1 MPAIPPDTV
10 RLRLLSQP
18 AVLAA
23 ARPPLALER
32 RDAALLAWLAW
43 HGAAARQELA
53 RAIWPEVEPAQA
65 LASLR
70 QRLFRLRRA
79 LGVELVLGKERL
91 ELHPDVGHDLA
102 AEPADA
108 PQQPDDELLSGL
120 DYGDLAGLHERVEA
134 WRARWRA
141 EAEARRA
148 SRSEALEG
156 QGRLAE
162 ALGWAQSVVHAN
174 PLSEHAHRRVM
185 RLHYRRGDRAAALA
199 AFDACRAALRDGL
212 AVDAGIET
220 HELARLIERSEA
232 PRALVPADTGMPAA
246 LQAALRHPP
255 RLVGREAEWARI
267 AQARAAGQWVLIVGE
282 AGIGKSRLA
291 EEVLRATGARALW
304 LKAHAGDTDTPHA
317 LLARALR
324 AAWRPALALPE
335 WARAELARWWPEM
348 GPAAGGHVEALRLQ
362 QAWAAL
368 MVADGGPDQL
378 VIDDL
383 QWADAAS
390 LACLLGAATALGRD
404 GPGLLMTWRG
414 GDALP
419 DAVAGRLPA
428 GDACCRIDLAPLD
441 GVQVERFV
449 DTLALPADDGA
460 AARGRIAAELLRRTG
475 GRPLF
480 MLELLRAGH
489 GRLPAPGSDE
499 SGTPAAALRE
509 RIAARLAS
517 LSPAALRLL
526 RVAALM
532 EGGFTLQAAAAV
544 LNLHPVDLADPVQE
558 LASAQ
563 LLGSEGVAFDLAAEA
578 VRATLPEAV
587 ARLLHP
593 LIADVLQAQGEAP
606 ARVAF
611 HWQAAQRWPQ
621 AAAQFERAAAL
632 ARQTARRGEELQ
644 LLDAAA
650 DCHRRAGDERG
661 EFRAALL
668 AATASMYA
676 EAPERIELRLQALR
690 GLAADDAERLALDVH
705 EAKLRLVQNAMPAA
719 LEPARRALA
728 LAQRLGDASAALAA
742 AGWLGLALVLTQQV
756 EAGLACFRDA
766 EASASGGEA
775 TWARRDFRGAQGY
788 ALVATDCCEP
798 ALQPLYEAVE
808 LAEQMGDLGDA
819 QDHLSNLAVSLQ
831 YLGRA
836 DEALRCL
843 ERSRE
848 FWERM
853 GRPEGLSQAANFL
866 HTATAFMQAGR
877 FNEALE
883 LLEWALQ
890 QFLRGQAAEWEIVA
904 RHRLARLFVRV
915 GQFTRARQVL
925 GQAGEGADAGKWLA
939 RQRLLALLEV
949 AEGRSGLAVLQAAAD
964 AVPAEPNQ
972 QDRLMFEFAIAAFE
986 APAASLALHDR
997 LAAGLTEAM
1006 APARMRAL
1014 IGRADALRRL
1024 GRGDDAARSAR
1035 EAVALSVRTEP
1046 LDLDAPSFWWMA
1058 CEALRAGGDAAGAAA
1073 ALHEGWRWL
1082 DVALAH
1088 LPAAFRPSFET
1099 RHGAVR
1105 QLLQER
1111 QRLTAV

>member
-1 MPAIPPDTV
+1 MSALPPDTV
-10 RLRLLSQP
+10 RLRLLGQP

-23 ARPPLALER
+23 ARPPHALER

-43 HGAAARQELA
+43 QGAAARQELA
-53 RAIWPEVEPAQA
+53 RAIWPELAPAQA

-91 ELHPDVGHDLA
+91 ALHPAVAHDLA
-102 AEPADA
+102 AEPADV
-108 PQQPDDELLSGL
+108 PQRPDEELLSGL

-141 EAEARRA
+141 EAEARGA

-162 ALGWAQSVVHAN
+162 ALGWAQSVVQAN

-199 AFDACRAALRDGL
+199 AYEACRVALRDGL
-212 AVDAGIET
+212 AVAAGDET
-220 HELARLIERSEA
+220 QALARLIERSEP
-232 PRALVPADTGMPAA
+232 PRALVPVDAGMPAA

-255 RLVGREAEWARI
+255 QLVGREAEWARI
-267 AQARAAGQWVLIVGE
+267 AQARAAGQWVLLVGE

-291 EEVLRATGARALW
+291 EEVLRAAGARALW
-304 LKAHAGDTDTPHA
+304 LKAHAGDADTPHA

-324 AAWRPALALPE
+324 SVWRAAPALPD
-335 WARAELARWWPEM
+335 WARAELARWCPEM
-348 GPAAGGHVEALRLQ
+348 GEPAAGHVEALRLQ

-368 MVADGGPDQL
+368 LTADGGPDDV

-390 LACLLGAATALGRD
+390 LACLLGTAATSGRN

-419 DAVAGRLPA
+419 EGVAARLPA
-428 GDACCRIDLAPLD
+428 GDGCRTDLAPLD
-441 GVQVERFV
+441 GPQVERFV
-449 DTLALPADDGA
+449 DTLQLPADDGA
-460 AARGRIAAELLRRTG
+460 ASRGRLAAELLRRTG

-480 MLELLRAGH
+480 MLELLRAGR
-489 GRLPAPGSDE
+489 GRLPPPGAAEAGAPAG
-499 SGTPAAALRE
+499 ALRE
-509 RIAARLAS
+509 RIAARLAG
-517 LSPAALRLL
+517 LSPQALRLL

-532 EGGFTLQAAAAV
+532 EGAYTLPAAAAV
-544 LNLHPVDLADPVQE
+544 LGLHPVDLADPVQE
-558 LASAQ
+558 LATAQ
-563 LLGSEGVAFDLAAEA
+563 LLGDEGVAFDLAAET
-578 VRATLPEAV
+578 VRATLPDAV

-593 LIADVLQAQGEAP
+593 LIADVLQAQSGAP
-606 ARVAF
+606 ARVAW

-621 AAAQFERAAAL
+621 AAVQYERAAEL
-632 ARQTARRGEELQ
+632 ARQAARRAEELQ
-644 LLDAAA
+644 LLDAALA
-650 DCHRRAGDERG
+650 CHREGGDARG

-668 AATASMYA
+668 AAAASMYA
-676 EAPERIELRLQALR
+676 EAPERIEQRLQALR
-690 GLAADDAERLALDVH
+690 ALADGDAERLAVDVH
-705 EAKLRLVQNAMPAA
+705 EAKLRLVQNTPLAA
-719 LEPARRALA
+719 QEPARRAVA

-742 AGWLGLALVLTQQV
+742 AGWLGLALALTRQV
-756 EAGLACFRDA
+756 DAGLARFDA
-766 EASASGGEA
+766 AQGGASGTEA

-788 ALVATDCCEP
+788 ALVVADRYEA
-798 ALQPLYEAVE
+798 ALQPLSEAAE
-808 LAEQMGDLGDA
+808 LAELIGDLGDA
-819 QDHLSNLAVSLQ
+819 QDHLSNLAVALQ

-836 DEALRCL
+836 DEALACL

-848 FWERM
+848 FWRRM
-853 GRPEGLSQAANFL
+853 GRPEGLAQAANFV

-877 FNEALE
+877 FTEALE
-883 LLEWALQ
+883 LLEWSLQ
-890 QFLRGQAAEWEIVA
+890 QFQRGQAAEWEVTV
-904 RHRLARLFVRV
+904 RQRLARLFLRV

-925 GQAGEGADAGKWLA
+925 GRAGEGPDVGKWLA
-939 RQRLLALLEV
+939 RQRLLALLAA
-949 AEGRSGLAVLQAAAD
+949 AEGRSGLAVLLAAAE
-964 AVPAEPNQ
+964 ALPAEPNQ
-972 QDRLMFEFAIAAFE
+972 PDRLMFEFATAALE
-986 APAASLALHDR
+986 APTASLVLHER

-1024 GRGDDAARSAR
+1024 GRGDEAARSAR
-1035 EAVALSVRTEP
+1035 EAVALSARTEP

-1058 CEALRAGGDAAGAAA
+1058 CEALRAGGDEAGAAA
-1073 ALHEGWRWL
+1073 ALREGWRWL
-1082 DVALAH
+1082 EVALAH
-1088 LPAAFRPSFET
+1088 LPAAFRPGFET
-1099 RHGAVR
+1099 RHDAVR

-1111 QRLTAV
+1111 QRRTAV